1 MFCFFGFAK
10 EGSLDEDPN
19 RSAMRLHIIL
29 AVALAT
35 LVSACNASGTN
46 QSVPPA
52 NVAPDRTGLIDNL
65 TPAVDTTSVL
75 KTLTKQEVIGSTVD
89 PANGDQNPHG
99 LLYLSVSPYGSSP
112 LKKGDVVVCN
122 YSDQAGVQG
131 NGTTIEYMPGKTG
144 SSPKTLVTDARLKGC
159 SSLISTAGDGF
170 IAAIYA
176 MDSGAKNVG
185 VVSTKA
191 KFSKTITNAAI
202 VEPWN
207 SAYVSSLGYPPG
219 DGILVSDPSS
229 GKILRIN
236 LGTMKPKPP
245 VVPIISGFATNKG
258 QPGSIL
264 GPSGVLYTNKNET
277 MYVVDGASNIV
288 YSFINVY
295 DDLDSAN
302 SIVIGSDGKTFTGPH
317 AKDAKVLYSGTSL
330 KSPITATLLP
340 NGNLVVGNTGSNTL
354 VEIAT
359 NGNVLATKT
368 VDKGAK
374 GAIFGLA
381 AIGSNDTNTQIYFN
395 DDNANNVQLLTK

>member
-1 MFCFFGFAK
+1 
-10 EGSLDEDPN
+10 
-19 RSAMRLHIIL
+19 MRLQL
-29 AVALAT
+29 LFAAGLAT
-35 LVSACNASGTN
+35 LVSACNAAGTS

-52 NVAPDRTGLIDNL
+52 NVGPGGTSLIDGV

-89 PANGDQNPHG
+89 PGNGDQNPHG
-99 LLYLSVSPYGSSP
+99 LLYVSVKPYGSSKI
-112 LKKGDVVVCN
+112 KKGDVVVCN

-131 NGTTIEYMPGKTG
+131 NGTTLEYMPGTTG
-144 SSPKTLVTDARLKGC
+144 SSPKTLVQDPKLKGC
-159 SSLISTAGDGF
+159 SSLISNAGSGF
-170 IAAIYA
+170 FGAVYA
-176 MDSGAKNVG
+176 MDSGAKNVAN
-185 VVSTKA
+185 VSPNGKLT
-191 KFSKTITNAAI
+191 KTITNAAI

-207 SAYVSSLGYPPG
+207 SAYVSSFGYPPG

-229 GKILRIN
+229 GKVLRIN

-245 VVPIISGFATNKG
+245 VVQIISGFATNKG
-258 QPGSIL
+258 KPGSIL
-264 GPSGVLYTNKNET
+264 GPSGVLYNQKADT
-277 MYVVDGASNIV
+277 MYVVDGVSNIV
-288 YSFINVY
+288 YSFIHVY
-295 DDLDSAN
+295 DDLDQAN
-302 SIVIGSDGKTFTGPH
+302 AIVVGSGGKTFTGPK

-359 NGNVLATKT
+359 NGKVLATKT

-374 GAIFGLA
+374 GAIFGIA

>member
-1 MFCFFGFAK
+1 
-10 EGSLDEDPN
+10 
-19 RSAMRLHIIL
+19 MRLQL
-29 AVALAT
+29 LFAAGLAT
-35 LVSACNASGTN
+35 LVSACNAAGTS

-52 NVAPDRTGLIDNL
+52 NVGPGGTSLIDGV

-89 PANGDQNPHG
+89 PSNGDQNPHG
-99 LLYLSVSPYGSSP
+99 LLYVSVKPYGSSKI
-112 LKKGDVVVCN
+112 KKGDVVVCN

-131 NGTTIEYMPGKTG
+131 NGTTLEYMPGTTG
-144 SSPKTLVTDARLKGC
+144 SSPKTLVQDPKLKGC
-159 SSLISTAGDGF
+159 SSLISNAGSGF
-170 IAAIYA
+170 FGAVYA
-176 MDSGAKNVG
+176 MDSGAKNVAN
-185 VVSTKA
+185 VSPNGKLT
-191 KFSKTITNAAI
+191 KTITNAAI

-207 SAYVSSLGYPPG
+207 SAYVSSFGYPPG

-229 GKILRIN
+229 GKVLRIN

-245 VVPIISGFATNKG
+245 VVQIISGFATNKG
-258 QPGSIL
+258 KPGSIL
-264 GPSGVLYTNKNET
+264 GPSGVLYNQKADT
-277 MYVVDGASNIV
+277 MYVVDGVSNIV
-288 YSFINVY
+288 YSFIHVY
-295 DDLDSAN
+295 DDLDQAN
-302 SIVIGSDGKTFTGPH
+302 AIVVGSGGKTFTGPK

-359 NGNVLATKT
+359 NGKVLATKT

-374 GAIFGLA
+374 GAIFGIA

>member
-1 MFCFFGFAK
+1 
-10 EGSLDEDPN
+10 
-19 RSAMRLHIIL
+19 MRLQLLL
-29 AVALAT
+29 AAGLAT
-35 LVSACNASGTN
+35 LVSACNAAGTS

-52 NVAPDRTGLIDNL
+52 NVGPGGTSLIDGV

-89 PANGDQNPHG
+89 PGNGDQNPHG
-99 LLYLSVSPYGSSP
+99 LLYVSVKPYGNSKI
-112 LKKGDVVVCN
+112 KKGDVVVCN

-131 NGTTIEYMPGKTG
+131 NGTTIEYMPGTTG
-144 SSPKTLVTDARLKGC
+144 SSPKTLVQNAKLKGC
-159 SSLISTAGDGF
+159 SSLISNAGSGF
-170 IAAIYA
+170 FGAVYA
-176 MDSGAKNVG
+176 MDSGAKNVAN
-185 VVSTKA
+185 VSPNGKIA
-191 KFSKTITNAAI
+191 KTITNAAI

-207 SAYVSSLGYPPG
+207 SAYVSSFGYPPG

-229 GKILRIN
+229 GKVLRIN

-245 VVPIISGFATNKG
+245 VVQIISGFATNKG

-264 GPSGVLYTNKNET
+264 GPSGVLYNQKADT

-288 YSFINVY
+288 YSFIHVY
-295 DDLDSAN
+295 DDLDQAN
-302 SIVIGSDGKTFTGPH
+302 AIVIGSGGKTFTGPK

-359 NGNVLATKT
+359 NGKVLATKT

-374 GAIFGLA
+374 GAIFGIA